1 MFGIC
6 CTSAK
11 SNITVIIKVANFGF
25 VIEDFSVIEH
35 IKCQVFAVKHLSS
48 VAFVGVFNHEDVWQ
62 VHTLTGAS
70 DCLGCLSAYYLAG
83 NKRRPGLTAGW
94 SAATAAPLS
103 SLPVREAGR
112 GSEVVPWRGLRNWG
126 GQ

>member
-6 CTSAK
+6 RTSAK
-11 SNITVIIKVANFGF
+11 SNITVIIKVVNFGF
-25 VIEDFSVIEH
+25 VIEDFAVIGH
-35 IKCQVFAVKHLSS
+35 IKRQVFAVKHLSS
-48 VAFVGVFNHEDVWQ
+48 VAFVGVLNHEDVWQ

-70 DCLGCLSAYYLAG
+70 DCLGCLSAYYLAR
-83 NKRRPGLTAGW
+83 NKRRQGLTARW

-112 GSEVVPWRGLRNWG
+112 GSEVFP
-126 GQ
+126 